1 MTLLRSL
8 IRRQPASYGGQVKR
22 FIALCAAVLAL
33 SGCESAGALRAQQSP
48 NELTEAKGAIVAVRA
63 DAGWWGI
70 APDADRGTRY
80 APDRLPDEFKVD
92 GLRVTF
98 SGRVKPV
105 DPNVRAWGVPLELTA
120 IRRE

>member
-1 MTLLRSL
+1 MNLMT
-8 IRRQPASYGGQVKR
+8 
-22 FIALCAAVLAL
+22 AARCLVISAGVLAMP
-33 SGCESAGALRAQQSP
+33 GCESAGAIRAQQPSS
-48 NELTEAKGAIVAVRA
+48 ELQNAKGAVVAVRP

-70 APDADRGTRY
+70 VPDADRGTRY
-80 APDRLPDEFKVD
+80 APDRLPDEFKVE

>member
-1 MTLLRSL
+1 MT
-8 IRRQPASYGGQVKR
+8 
-22 FIALCAAVLAL
+22 AVRCLAISAGVFAT
-33 SGCESAGALRAQQSP
+33 SGCESAGAMRAQQPSDDLQ
-48 NELTEAKGAIVAVRA
+48 NARGSIVAVRQ

-70 APDADRGTRY
+70 VPDADRGTRY

>member
-1 MTLLRSL
+1 MIKRLSL
-8 IRRQPASYGGQVKR
+8 QCLVI
-22 FIALCAAVLAL
+22 CAAALAT
-33 SGCESAGALRAQQSP
+33 SGCESTSAMRAQQPSG
-48 NELTEAKGAIVAVRA
+48 ELRDAKGAIVAVRA

-80 APDRLPDEFKVD
+80 APDRLPDEFKID

>member
-1 MTLLRSL
+1 MDLMTAVRCLV
-8 IRRQPASYGGQVKR
+8 I
-22 FIALCAAVLAL
+22 CAGVLAT
-33 SGCESAGALRAQQSP
+33 SGCESAGAMRAQQPSN
-48 NELTEAKGAIVAVRA
+48 NELQNVRGAIVAVRP

-70 APDADRGTRY
+70 TPDADRGTRY

>member
-1 MTLLRSL
+1 MTLMT
-8 IRRQPASYGGQVKR
+8 
-22 FIALCAAVLAL
+22 AARCLVISAGVLATP
-33 SGCESAGALRAQQSP
+33 GCESAGALRAQQPSS
-48 NELTEAKGAIVAVRA
+48 ELQNAKGAIVAVRP

-70 APDADRGTRY
+70 VPDADRGTRY
-80 APDRLPDEFKVD
+80 APDRLPDEFKVE

>member
-1 MTLLRSL
+1 MNLMTAA
-8 IRRQPASYGGQVKR
+8 RRLV
-22 FIALCAAVLAL
+22 ICAGILAMP
-33 SGCESAGALRAQQSP
+33 GCESTGVMRAQQPP
-48 NELTEAKGAIVAVRA
+48 NELQNVRGAIVAVNVN
-63 DAGWWGI
+63 AGWWGI
-70 APDADRGTRY
+70 VPDADRGTRY
-80 APDRLPDEFKVD
+80 APDRLADEFKVD

>member
-1 MTLLRSL
+1 MIKRVIMFGAAALVLL
-8 IRRQPASYGGQVKR
+8 
-22 FIALCAAVLAL
+22 
-33 SGCESAGALRAQQSP
+33 GCESAGALRAQQP
-48 NELTEAKGAIVAVRA
+48 ANELKDAKGVIVAVRA

-120 IRRE
+120 IRRD

>member
-1 MTLLRSL
+1 M
-8 IRRQPASYGGQVKR
+8 IKHV
-22 FIALCAAVLAL
+22 IVVCAAALAAF
-33 SGCESAGALRAQQSP
+33 GCESTGAMRAQQTSE
-48 NELTEAKGAIVAVRA
+48 ELKDAKGAIVAVRG

>member
-1 MTLLRSL
+1 MMKHLMV
-8 IRRQPASYGGQVKR
+8 I
-22 FIALCAAVLAL
+22 CAAALATL
-33 SGCESAGALRAQQSP
+33 GCESAGAMRAQQTSD
-48 NELTEAKGAIVAVRA
+48 ELKDAKGAIVAVRA

>member
-1 MTLLRSL
+1 MNRMTAACFAVCAGLLS
-8 IRRQPASYGGQVKR
+8 V
-22 FIALCAAVLAL
+22 
-33 SGCESAGALRAQQSP
+33 SGCESTGVMRAQQTS
-48 NELTEAKGAIVAVRA
+48 TEIQNASGAIVAVRL

-70 APDADRGTRY
+70 VPGADRGTRY

-92 GLRVTF
+92 GLRVIF

-105 DPNVRAWGVPLELTA
+105 DPNVRSWGVPLELTA

>member
-1 MTLLRSL
+1 MNRARCLVMY
-8 IRRQPASYGGQVKR
+8 AG
-22 FIALCAAVLAL
+22 VLAT
-33 SGCESAGALRAQQSP
+33 SGCESAGALRAQQPP
-48 NELTEAKGAIVAVRA
+48 NELQNAKGAIVAVSV
-63 DAGWWGI
+63 DAGCWGI
-70 APDADRGTRY
+70 VPDADRGTRY
-80 APDRLPDEFKVD
+80 APDRLPDEFKVE